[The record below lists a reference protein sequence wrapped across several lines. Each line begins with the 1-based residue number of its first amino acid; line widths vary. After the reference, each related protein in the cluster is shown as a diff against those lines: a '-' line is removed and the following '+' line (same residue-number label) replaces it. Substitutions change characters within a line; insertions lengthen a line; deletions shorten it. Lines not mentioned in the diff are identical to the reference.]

1 MCMCSFWPISYML
14 CFLYNGKFLKLFC
27 LRLSTDP
34 EVSMFFN
41 KAKSFFYNN
50 KHEWCCLYVLCY
62 LWALWGELITELS
75 VIQRQ
80 QELCCRISLGVDLL
94 NKKLITLTVISQNI
108 RLMHCTILKEETKKH
123 ALLNNSITRQKRS
136 LRNGDENKSQSV
148 SHKL

>member
-1 MCMCSFWPISYML
+1 MLQWVGPLVSPHKIFMCMCSFWPISYML

-94 NKKLITLTVISQNI
+94 NKKLITLTAHWQSEYQTDALYHFKTVKSWQTKI
-108 RLMHCTILKEETKKH
+108 RST
-123 ALLNNSITRQKRS
+123 LLC
-136 LRNGDENKSQSV
+136 
-148 SHKL
+148 

>member
-1 MCMCSFWPISYML
+1 MCSFWPISYML

-80 QELCCRISLGVDLL
+80 QELYCRISLGVDLL

>member
-1 MCMCSFWPISYML
+1 MLQWVGPLVSPHKVFMCMCSFWPISYML

-94 NKKLITLTVISQNI
+94 NKKLITLTAQSEYQTDALYHFKTVKSWQTKI
-108 RLMHCTILKEETKKH
+108 RST
-123 ALLNNSITRQKRS
+123 LLC
-136 LRNGDENKSQSV
+136 
-148 SHKL
+148 

>member
-62 LWALWGELITELS
+62 LWALWGELITEVS

-108 RLMHCTILKEETKKH
+108 RLMHCIILKEETKKH

-136 LRNGDENKSQSV
+136 LRNGDGNKSQSV
-148 SHKL
+148 PHKL